1 MTAPI
6 YATEADLIALTGV
19 QNEAPEAILARASAD
34 VRRATRSAVYDVDGE
49 SQPIDVA
56 LRDALRDATLWQAAA
71 LIDAKIAPGTNAASY
86 AKGEISSKSLGGASV
101 SYAIDSAAVAARSAL
116 ASGSLCDTSL
126 QILDEAGLIS
136 NRVLSANVAR
146 NFRGVL

>member
-1 MTAPI
+1 MAAPI
-6 YATEADLIALTGV
+6 YATESDLINLTGV
-19 QNEAPEAILARASAD
+19 QYDNPEAMLARASAD
-34 VRRATRSAVYDVDGE
+34 VRRATRSALYEVDVE

-56 LRDALRDATLWQAAA
+56 LRDALRDATLWQTAA
-71 LIDAKIAPGTNAASY
+71 LIEAKITPGTNAASY

-116 ASGSLCDTSL
+116 ASGSLCGTSL

-136 NRVLSANVAR
+136 NRVLSASVAR